1 MAQVIE
7 TIGFDTTAAED
18 NPPRRRFRRPGLLTA
33 LSVIIALLLSIPVL
47 TVAWNVFQPGSE
59 AMAHLAATVL
69 PNYLVNTLILVAI
82 VGTGVMAVGVGTAWL
97 VTMYR
102 FPGRNLLQWALIL
115 PLAMPAYVIAYAYT
129 DFLQFSGPV
138 QGLLR
143 DLTGWQTP
151 RDYWFPQIRSVE
163 GAGVMLM
170 LVLYPYVYLL
180 SRASFLQQSV
190 CALEVSRTLGC
201 NGWRTFLRVGVPLA
215 RPAIVA
221 GTVLALMETL
231 ADYGTVQYFGV
242 QPFTT
247 GIYRAWFSLYDHTA
261 AAQLS
266 AMLLGI
272 VLIFLL
278 LERWNRGRQRY
289 HHTSARYRH
298 LMKPRLGKGVGW
310 LATLVCTLPVI
321 FGFLLPAV
329 VLFTMALKA
338 GIDIPR
344 FLPQAMNTFILG
356 AITAVLAVSLALL
369 VAYGARLQPGPITTF
384 ASRLCSLGYT
394 VPGSVIGVG
403 ILIPFAWFDNSI
415 DAWLRDSFGISS
427 GLLLTGGI
435 AALVFAYLVRFL
447 AVSLQAVEAGLTK
460 VRGSMDDAARTLGR
474 GPSGTL
480 VAVHAPLLWS
490 SLLTAGLLVFVD
502 VMKELPATLIMRPF
516 NFDTLA
522 VQAHNYAAD
531 ERPGAAA
538 TPSLMIVLVG
548 LIPVLLLSRA
558 IAQARP
564 GENGK
569 EIG

>member
-1 MAQVIE
+1 MAQVSA
-7 TIGFDTTAAED
+7 TIGFEKASQ
-18 NPPRRRFRRPGLLTA
+18 PPQASRVRRPQLLTI
-33 LSVIIALLLSIPVL
+33 LSLVIALLLSVPVL
-47 TVAWNVFQPGSE
+47 TVAWNVFQPSSDT
-59 AMAHLAATVL
+59 MAHLASTVL
-69 PNYLVNTLILVAI
+69 PDYLLNTLVLIAI
-82 VGTGVMAVGVGTAWL
+82 VGSGVMLLGVSTAWL

-102 FPGRNLLQWALIL
+102 FPGHRLLQWALIL

-129 DFLQFSGPV
+129 DFLQFTGPV
-138 QGLLR
+138 QSLLR
-143 DLTGWQTP
+143 DLFGWQTP

-180 SRASFLQQSV
+180 SRAAFLQQSV
-190 CALEVSRTLGC
+190 CALEVGRTLGC
-201 NGWRTFLRVGVPLA
+201 NSWRTLLRVGIPLA

-242 QPFTT
+242 QTFTT
-247 GIYRAWFSLYDHTA
+247 GIYRAWFSLYDHTT

-272 VLIFLL
+272 VLVLLL

-289 HHTSARYRH
+289 HHTSSRYRQ
-298 LMKPRLGKGVGW
+298 LARKELRGRRRW
-310 LATLVCTLPVI
+310 LATLACALPV
-321 FGFLLPAV
+321 FLGFLLPST
-329 VLFTMALKA
+329 VLLLMALDA
-338 GIDIPR
+338 GFDIPR

-356 AITAVLAVSLALL
+356 ASTAVLAVALAVL
-369 VAYGARLQPGPITTF
+369 VAYGARLKPGRLTTF
-384 ASRLCSLGYT
+384 ASRLSSLGYA

-403 ILIPFAWFDNSI
+403 VLIPFAWLDNSL
-415 DAWLRDSFGISS
+415 DSWLRDTFGVSS

-435 AALVFAYLVRFL
+435 AAMVFAYLVRFL
-447 AVSLQAVEAGLTK
+447 AVSLQAVEAGLSK

-531 ERPGAAA
+531 ERLAAAA
-538 TPSLMIVLVG
+538 TPALMIVLVG

-569 EIG
+569 CG

>member
-1 MAQVIE
+1 MAEFSE
-7 TIGFDTTAAED
+7 TVDFKGTLRASRLSRL
-18 NPPRRRFRRPGLLTA
+18 RRLPLLSA
-33 LSVIIALLLSIPVL
+33 ISLGIALLLSVPVL
-47 TVAWNVFQPGSE
+47 TIAWNVLQPSSDV
-59 AMAHLAATVL
+59 MAHLAATVL
-69 PNYLVNTLILVAI
+69 PNYLLNTLILVGI
-82 VGTGVMAVGVGTAWL
+82 VGTGVVAIGVSTAWM

-102 FPGRNLLQWALIL
+102 FPGSRLLRWALIL

-138 QGLLR
+138 QTLLR
-143 DLTGWQTP
+143 DLFGWQTP

-163 GAGVMLM
+163 GAAAMLT

-180 SRASFLQQSV
+180 SRAAFLQQSV
-190 CALEVSRTLGC
+190 CALEVGRTLGC

-242 QPFTT
+242 QTFTT
-247 GIYRAWFSLYDHTA
+247 GIYRAWFSLYDHTT

-272 VLIFLL
+272 VLVILL

-289 HHTSARYRH
+289 HHTSGRYRH
-298 LMKPRLGKGVGW
+298 LPRPALGKKSRW
-310 LATLVCTLPVI
+310 FALLFCTLPVI
-321 FGFLLPAV
+321 FGFLLPAS
-329 VLFTMALKA
+329 VLLLMALDA
-338 GIDIPR
+338 GLDIPR
-344 FLPQAMNTFILG
+344 FLPQALNTFILG
-356 AITAVLAVSLALL
+356 ATTAVLAVVLALL
-369 VAYGARLQPGPITTF
+369 VAYGARLQPGPLTTF
-384 ASRLCSLGYT
+384 ASRLSSLGYA

-403 ILIPFAWFDNSI
+403 VLIPFAWLDNSL
-415 DAWLRDSFGISS
+415 DGWLRSSFGVSS

-480 VAVHAPLLWS
+480 AAVHAPLVWS

-531 ERPGAAA
+531 ERLSAAA
-538 TPSLMIVLVG
+538 TPALMIVMVG

-558 IAQARP
+558 IAQTRP
-564 GENGK
+564 GKTGK
-569 EIG
+569 AG

>member
-1 MAQVIE
+1 MAQVSA
-7 TIGFDTTAAED
+7 TIGFEKASQ
-18 NPPRRRFRRPGLLTA
+18 PPQASRVRRPQLLTI
-33 LSVIIALLLSIPVL
+33 LSLVIALLLSVPVL
-47 TVAWNVFQPGSE
+47 TVAWNVFQPSSDT
-59 AMAHLAATVL
+59 MAHLASTVL
-69 PNYLVNTLILVAI
+69 PDYLLNTLVLIAI
-82 VGTGVMAVGVGTAWL
+82 VGSGVMLLGVSTAWL

-102 FPGRNLLQWALIL
+102 FPGHRLLQWALIL

-129 DFLQFSGPV
+129 DFLQFTGPV
-138 QGLLR
+138 QSLLR
-143 DLTGWQTP
+143 DLFGWQTP

-180 SRASFLQQSV
+180 SRAAFLQQSV
-190 CALEVSRTLGC
+190 CALEVGRTLGC
-201 NGWRTFLRVGVPLA
+201 NSWRTLLRVGIPLA

-242 QPFTT
+242 QTFTT
-247 GIYRAWFSLYDHTA
+247 GIYRAWFSLYDHTT

-272 VLIFLL
+272 VLVLLL

-289 HHTSARYRH
+289 HHTSSRYRQ
-298 LMKPRLGKGVGW
+298 LARKELRGRRRW
-310 LATLVCTLPVI
+310 LATLACALPV
-321 FGFLLPAV
+321 FLGFLLPST
-329 VLFTMALKA
+329 VLLLMALDA
-338 GIDIPR
+338 GFDIPR

-356 AITAVLAVSLALL
+356 ASTAVLAVALAVL
-369 VAYGARLQPGPITTF
+369 VAYGARLQPGRLTTF
-384 ASRLCSLGYT
+384 ASRLSSLGYA

-403 ILIPFAWFDNSI
+403 ALIPFAWLDNSL
-415 DAWLRDSFGISS
+415 DSWLRDTFGVSS

-435 AALVFAYLVRFL
+435 AAMVFAYLVRFL
-447 AVSLQAVEAGLTK
+447 AVSLQAVEAGLSK

-531 ERPGAAA
+531 ERLAAAA
-538 TPSLMIVLVG
+538 TPALMIVLVG

-569 EIG
+569 CG

>member
-1 MAQVIE
+1 MAQVSA
-7 TIGFDTTAAED
+7 TIGFEKASQ
-18 NPPRRRFRRPGLLTA
+18 PPQASRVRRPQLLTI
-33 LSVIIALLLSIPVL
+33 LSLVIALLLSVPVL
-47 TVAWNVFQPGSE
+47 TVAWNVFQPSSDT
-59 AMAHLAATVL
+59 MAHLASTVL
-69 PNYLVNTLILVAI
+69 PDYLLNTLVLIAI
-82 VGTGVMAVGVGTAWL
+82 VGSGVMLLGVSTAWL

-102 FPGRNLLQWALIL
+102 FPGHRLLQWALIL

-129 DFLQFSGPV
+129 DFLQFTGPV
-138 QGLLR
+138 QSLLR
-143 DLTGWQTP
+143 DLFGWQTP

-180 SRASFLQQSV
+180 SRAAFLQQSV
-190 CALEVSRTLGC
+190 CALEVGRTLGC
-201 NGWRTFLRVGVPLA
+201 NSWRTLLRVGIPLA

-242 QPFTT
+242 QTFTT
-247 GIYRAWFSLYDHTA
+247 GIYRAWFSLYDHTT

-272 VLIFLL
+272 VLVLLL

-289 HHTSARYRH
+289 HHTSSRYRQ
-298 LMKPRLGKGVGW
+298 LARKELRGRRRW
-310 LATLVCTLPVI
+310 LATLACALPV
-321 FGFLLPAV
+321 FLGFLLPST
-329 VLFTMALKA
+329 VLLLMALDA
-338 GIDIPR
+338 GFDIPR

-356 AITAVLAVSLALL
+356 ASTAVLAVALAVL
-369 VAYGARLQPGPITTF
+369 VAYGARLQPGRLTTF
-384 ASRLCSLGYT
+384 ASRLSSLGYA

-403 ILIPFAWFDNSI
+403 VLIPFAWLDNSL
-415 DAWLRDSFGISS
+415 DSWLRDTFGVSS

-435 AALVFAYLVRFL
+435 AAMVFAYLVRFL
-447 AVSLQAVEAGLTK
+447 AVSLQAVEAGLSK

-531 ERPGAAA
+531 ERLAAAA
-538 TPSLMIVLVG
+538 TPALMIVLVG

-569 EIG
+569 YG

>member
-1 MAQVIE
+1 MSQL
-7 TIGFDTTAAED
+7 TDTLGIDAT
-18 NPPRRRFRRPGLLTA
+18 PPRPAAIRRSRRLGLLTLLA
-33 LSVIIALLLSIPVL
+33 LLVALLLSIPVL
-47 TVAWNVFQPGSE
+47 TIAWNVVQPSSDV
-59 AMAHLAATVL
+59 MAHLASTVL
-69 PNYLVNTLILVAI
+69 PRYLVNTLILVAV
-82 VGTGVMAVGVGTAWL
+82 VGSGVMLIGVGTAWL
-97 VTMYR
+97 VTMYS
-102 FPGRNLLQWALIL
+102 FPGRCILQWALIL
-115 PLAMPAYVIAYAYT
+115 PLAVPAYVMAYAYT

-138 QGLLR
+138 QSGLR
-143 DLTGWQTP
+143 DLFGWQTP
-151 RDYWFPQIRSVE
+151 RDYWFPNIRSVE
-163 GAGVMLM
+163 GAGIMLM

-180 SRASFLQQSV
+180 SRAAFLQQSV

-201 NGWRTFLRVGVPLA
+201 NGWSTFLRVGVPLA

-242 QPFTT
+242 QTFTT
-247 GIYRAWFSLYDHTA
+247 GIYRAWFSLYDHTT

-272 VLIFLL
+272 VLLFLL
-278 LERWNRGRQRY
+278 LERWNRGAQRY
-289 HHTSARYRH
+289 HHTSVRYRH
-298 LMKPRLGKGVGW
+298 LPQPRLGGTARW
-310 LATLVCTLPVI
+310 LSTLICALPVVL
-321 FGFLLPAV
+321 GFLLPAA
-329 VLFTMALKA
+329 VLVSMGLDN
-338 GIDIPR
+338 GIDVGR
-344 FLPQAMNTFILG
+344 FLPQAFNTFILG
-356 AITAVLAVSLALL
+356 AVTAVLAVGFAIL
-369 VAYGARLQPGPITTF
+369 VAYGARLQPGPLTTF
-384 ASRLCSLGYT
+384 ASRVASLGYA

-403 ILIPFAWFDNSI
+403 ILIPFAWFDNSL
-415 DAWLRDSFGISS
+415 DAWLRDSLGISS

-447 AVSLQAVEAGLTK
+447 AVSLQAVEAGLAK

-516 NFDTLA
+516 DFDTLA

-531 ERPGAAA
+531 ERLGAAA
-538 TPSLMIVLVG
+538 TPALMIVAVG

-564 GENGK
+564 GGGEGPD
-569 EIG
+569 

>member
-1 MAQVIE
+1 MAQVSA
-7 TIGFDTTAAED
+7 TIGFEKASQ
-18 NPPRRRFRRPGLLTA
+18 PPQASRVRRPQLLTI
-33 LSVIIALLLSIPVL
+33 LSLVIALLLSVPVL
-47 TVAWNVFQPGSE
+47 TVAWNVFQPSSDT
-59 AMAHLAATVL
+59 MAHLASTVL
-69 PNYLVNTLILVAI
+69 PDYLLNTLVLIAI
-82 VGTGVMAVGVGTAWL
+82 VGSGVMLLGVSTAWL

-102 FPGRNLLQWALIL
+102 FPGHRLLQWALIL

-129 DFLQFSGPV
+129 DFLQFTGPV
-138 QGLLR
+138 QSLLR
-143 DLTGWQTP
+143 DLFGWQTP

-180 SRASFLQQSV
+180 SRAAFLQQSV
-190 CALEVSRTLGC
+190 CALEVGRTLGC
-201 NGWRTFLRVGVPLA
+201 NSWRTLLRVGIPLA

-242 QPFTT
+242 QTFTT
-247 GIYRAWFSLYDHTA
+247 GIYRAWFSLYDHTT

-272 VLIFLL
+272 VLVLLL

-289 HHTSARYRH
+289 HHTSSRYRQ
-298 LMKPRLGKGVGW
+298 LARKELRGRRRW
-310 LATLVCTLPVI
+310 LATLACALPV
-321 FGFLLPAV
+321 FLGFLLPST
-329 VLFTMALKA
+329 VLLLMALDA
-338 GIDIPR
+338 GFDIPR

-356 AITAVLAVSLALL
+356 ASTAVLAVALAVL
-369 VAYGARLQPGPITTF
+369 VAYGARLQPGRLTTF
-384 ASRLCSLGYT
+384 ASRLSSLGYA

-403 ILIPFAWFDNSI
+403 VLIPFAWLDNSL
-415 DAWLRDSFGISS
+415 DSWLRDTFGVSS

-435 AALVFAYLVRFL
+435 AAMVFAYLVRFL
-447 AVSLQAVEAGLTK
+447 AVSLQAVEAGLSK

-531 ERPGAAA
+531 ERLAAAA
-538 TPSLMIVLVG
+538 TPALMIVLVG

-569 EIG
+569 CG

>member
-1 MAQVIE
+1 MAQVSA
-7 TIGFDTTAAED
+7 TIGFEKASRPAQAS
-18 NPPRRRFRRPGLLTA
+18 RVRRPQLLTI
-33 LSVIIALLLSIPVL
+33 LSLVIALLLSVPVL
-47 TVAWNVFQPGSE
+47 TVAWNVFQPSSDT
-59 AMAHLAATVL
+59 MAHLASTVL
-69 PNYLVNTLILVAI
+69 PDYLLNTLVLIAI
-82 VGTGVMAVGVGTAWL
+82 VGSGVMLLGVSTAWL

-102 FPGRNLLQWALIL
+102 FPGHRLLQWALIL

-129 DFLQFSGPV
+129 DFLQFTGPV
-138 QGLLR
+138 QSLLR
-143 DLTGWQTP
+143 DLFGWQTP

-180 SRASFLQQSV
+180 SRAAFLQQSV
-190 CALEVSRTLGC
+190 CALEVGRTLGC
-201 NGWRTFLRVGVPLA
+201 NSWRTLLRVGIPLA

-242 QPFTT
+242 QTFTT
-247 GIYRAWFSLYDHTA
+247 GIYRAWFSLYDHTT

-272 VLIFLL
+272 VLVLLL

-289 HHTSARYRH
+289 HHTSSRYRQ
-298 LMKPRLGKGVGW
+298 LARKELRGRRRW
-310 LATLVCTLPVI
+310 LATLACALPV
-321 FGFLLPAV
+321 FLGFLLPST
-329 VLFTMALKA
+329 VLLLMALDA
-338 GIDIPR
+338 GFDIPR

-356 AITAVLAVSLALL
+356 ASTAVLAVALAVL
-369 VAYGARLQPGPITTF
+369 VAYGARLQPGRLTTF
-384 ASRLCSLGYT
+384 ASRLSSLGYA

-403 ILIPFAWFDNSI
+403 VLIPFAWLDNSL
-415 DAWLRDSFGISS
+415 DSWLRDTFGVSS

-435 AALVFAYLVRFL
+435 AAMVFAYLVRFL
-447 AVSLQAVEAGLTK
+447 AVSLQAVEAGLSK

-531 ERPGAAA
+531 ERLAAAA
-538 TPSLMIVLVG
+538 TPALMIVLVG

-569 EIG
+569 CG